1 MGLSTPGQRGGPR
14 RTVFTEYIRS
24 QLHSLIDDNLTTTVE
39 EIKRALGVNV
49 SETTVW
55 KWMKQEGFTYKLTRP
70 IYQRRNDADV
80 KASRVEYIRW
90 YTSTSPIFRYRNV
103 VFIDESPFNLHMFR
117 SHSWARRGVTP
128 NPIVRPRGRNV
139 TILAINSV
147 NIIHCEAITT
157 SVNADIFREFLL
169 EIKRILGRDEQY
181 ILVMDNVNFHH
192 SQEILSDENFFFGS
206 YPHIPRF

>member
-1 MGLSTPGQRGGPR
+1 MGLSAPGQRGGPR
-14 RTVFTEYIRS
+14 RTVFTEEIRS
-24 QLHSLIDDNLTTTVE
+24 QLHSLIDDHLTTTVE
-39 EIKRALGVNV
+39 EIKRTLEVND

-80 KASRVEYIRW
+80 KASSVEYTRW

-103 VFIDESPFNLHMFR
+103 VFNEESPFNLHMFR

-128 NPIVRPRGRNV
+128 NPKVRPRGRNV
-139 TILAINSV
+139 TMILAINSV
-147 NIIHCEAITT
+147 NIIHCKAITT

-169 EIKRILGRDEQY
+169 
-181 ILVMDNVNFHH
+181 
-192 SQEILSDENFFFGS
+192 
-206 YPHIPRF
+206 